1 MTNNVIECSDIVKVY
16 SEGSVSVPALRGV
29 NHRFESGKI
38 YVIFGPS
45 GSGKTTFLSILGGLL
60 TPTSGKAKFYD
71 TFTIDRNIGD
81 LFEFRVNNIS
91 FIFQQPIFIPFL
103 NVVDN
108 ILFISQ
114 KTSQTSSKSKKDVLN
129 SVDHILSRMGL
140 DHRKNSF
147 PYQLSGGERQR
158 LSMAIALYL
167 DNPVWLCD
175 EPTGTLDSENRKIVM
190 DLLKQI
196 ISEDPSKYM
205 IIVTHD
211 PNFQEIADEILLLKD
226 GIFDVKLTRDEF
238 EKFKKGILEFETSGK
253 NVEMGIKK
261 KRILKKIEEI
271 KKEILET

>member
-1 MTNNVIECSDIVKVY
+1 MKNKRIECTDIVKVY
-16 SEGSVSVPALRGV
+16 TEGAVSVPALRGA
-29 NHRFESGKI
+29 NHSFENGKI

-45 GSGKTTFLSILGGLL
+45 GSGKTTFLSILGGML
-60 TPTSGKAKFYD
+60 TPTSGEVNFYD
-71 TFTIDRNIGD
+71 TFTIDSNTED
-81 LFEFRVNNIS
+81 LFDFRINNIS

-108 ILFISQ
+108 ILFVSQ
-114 KTSQTSSKSKKDVLN
+114 KTSNTNSKCKKDALN
-129 SVDHILSRMGL
+129 SIDPILSRMGL
-140 DHRKNSF
+140 DHRKDSF

-167 DNPVWLCD
+167 GNPVWLCD

-190 DLLKQI
+190 NLLKEI

-211 PNFQEIADEILLLKD
+211 PNFQAIADEILLLKD
-226 GIFDVKLTRDEF
+226 GVFDVKLSREEF
-238 EKFKKGILEFETSGK
+238 EKFNKGILEFESSEK
-253 NVEMGIKK
+253 DIEKGIKK

-271 KKEILET
+271 KKELLES